1 MIQRIKPRFLPTDD
15 YVHEHDPSSEETLH
29 LFGLSKSIRDKLD
42 PEIQQWLVA
51 SDTSPFH
58 EDYPEPI
65 YSTSWSDPIESRLNI
80 NERLKRVNKY
90 FKLKAAD
97 VLSDDLSVRLLA
109 KLYEAES
116 IGFPEL
122 GIDDASKAL
131 AKLTAA
137 GFCELGE
144 LKLQITDSGR
154 QFIEGVEKS

>member
-1 MIQRIKPRFLPTDD
+1 MIQRNEVRLLSADE
-15 YVHEHDPSSEETLH
+15 HEHDLNPDKVLQI
-29 LFGLSKSIRDKLD
+29 FGLSKSIRDKLD
-42 PEIQQWLVA
+42 PGIQQWVA
-51 SDTSPFH
+51 VLDTSPFQETYWAPTH
-58 EDYPEPI
+58 
-65 YSTSWSDPIESRLNI
+65 STGSLDPAESRLNA

-116 IGFPEL
+116 IEFPEL
-122 GIDDASKAL
+122 DIDDASRAL

-137 GFCELGE
+137 GFCDLGE

-154 QFIEGVEKS
+154 QFIEGIEKS